1 MSTVTKALEDSGVS
15 SSSVVTGPASAVNN
29 QVALFSGTT
38 GKVVTNGVAAI
49 GTLGALTLA
58 NTTASSSTGT
68 GTLICP
74 GGVGIAGKAFI
85 GDNTVIGS
93 IGVGNTYESKF
104 TLRGADSSAVGPH
117 YTTYTAANQYPLFQN
132 LNFAH
137 DSVSLNFD
145 MYYDG
150 AWRSANINSGY
161 QLYKQGNQLQF
172 NCNSGVAAGSPLTF
186 GSANWFT
193 AGFLNTSGNLNWN
206 KNLLMGTTSNLAKI
220 MVSGG
225 VQNIALEE
233 SALRC
238 VTSTTGMSSVKLELQ
253 NTAASGKLFEL
264 RSVSNGSFD
273 IIDRTGDT
281 QRFMISSL
289 GDTTMTGR
297 GYVNGMFHAGSDVSL
312 CSLTAGLGSGSKV
325 IGIANASVVPTTNP
339 VGGGVLYVQ
348 AGALRWRGS
357 SGTVTTIANA

>member
-1 MSTVTKALEDSGVS
+1 M
-15 SSSVVTGPASAVNN
+15 
-29 QVALFSGTT
+29 
-38 GKVVTNGVAAI
+38 
-49 GTLGALTLA
+49 
-58 NTTASSSTGT
+58 
-68 GTLICP
+68 
-74 GGVGIAGKAFI
+74 
-85 GDNTVIGS
+85 
-93 IGVGNTYESKF
+93 
-104 TLRGADSSAVGPH
+104 
-117 YTTYTAANQYPLFQN
+117 
-132 LNFAH
+132 
-137 DSVSLNFD
+137 
-145 MYYDG
+145 
-150 AWRSANINSGY
+150 
-161 QLYKQGNQLQF
+161 QF

-206 KNLLMGTTSNLAKI
+206 KNLLMGNTSNLAKI

-312 CSLTAGLGSGSKV
+312 C
-325 IGIANASVVPTTNP
+325 
-339 VGGGVLYVQ
+339 
-348 AGALRWRGS
+348 
-357 SGTVTTIANA
+357 